1 MKCLNIAFA
10 ATALALIAAP
20 TCAQDIGTGSFG
32 DQFVDAVQKSD
43 GDKAT
48 DLIKSHPTIVDT
60 RNGKGDTGLIIAIA
74 RADPNWTGFLLNNGA
89 DPNLPGGKGDTPL
102 ITAAK
107 VGFDDAVTWL
117 LALGAKVDGTNKMG
131 ETALIIAVQQRDA
144 TMVRLLL
151 NAGANPDKPD
161 SAAGYS
167 ARDYATRDTRDREIL
182 KLINDKKPK
191 AAASASK

>member
-1 MKCLNIAFA
+1 
-10 ATALALIAAP
+10 
-20 TCAQDIGTGSFG
+20 
-32 DQFVDAVQKSD
+32 
-43 GDKAT
+43 
-48 DLIKSHPTIVDT
+48 
-60 RNGKGDTGLIIAIA
+60 
-74 RADPNWTGFLLNNGA
+74 
-89 DPNLPGGKGDTPL
+89 
-102 ITAAK
+102 
-107 VGFDDAVTWL
+107 
-117 LALGAKVDGTNKMG
+117 MG